1 MAKEE
6 KKVEEAV
13 EVKEEKKEEKKK
25 TVMIH
30 LIPSEWDNQ
39 EFEVFGIREKTYQI
53 NTGEDVEVPWELAE
67 SIANIVAAKKEAA
80 KNARGGGKKR

>member
-1 MAKEE
+1 MAEKE

-13 EVKEEKKEEKKK
+13 EEKKEVKKK

-30 LIPSEWDNQ
+30 LIPGEWDNQ

-80 KNARGGGKKR
+80 KNAKSGGKKK

>member
-6 KKVEEAV
+6 TKVEEAV
-13 EVKEEKKEEKKK
+13 VEEKKEEKKK

-30 LIPSEWDNQ
+30 LIPSEWDNA
-39 EFEVFGIREKTYQI
+39 EFEVFGMNEKTYQI
-53 NTGEDVEVPWELAE
+53 STGEDVEVPWELAE

-80 KNARGGGKKR
+80 NRARNNGKKK

>member
-30 LIPSEWDNQ
+30 LIPGEWDNQ

-80 KNARGGGKKR
+80 KNAKSGGKKK

>member
-30 LIPSEWDNQ
+30 LIPGEWDNA
-39 EFEVFGIREKTYQI
+39 EFEIFGINEKTYQI

-67 SIANIVAAKKEAA
+67 SIANIVAAKKEASNRA
-80 KNARGGGKKR
+80 KNSGKKK

>member
-13 EVKEEKKEEKKK
+13 VEEKKAEKKK
-25 TVMIH
+25 DTVMIH
-30 LIPSEWDNQ
+30 LIPGEWDNQ

-80 KNARGGGKKR
+80 RNAKGGGKKK

>member
-13 EVKEEKKEEKKK
+13 EEKKEEKKK

-30 LIPSEWDNQ
+30 LIPGEWDNS
-39 EFEVFGIREKTYQI
+39 EFEVFGINEKMYQI

-80 KNARGGGKKR
+80 SKARSGGKKK

>member
-1 MAKEE
+1 MAEKA

-13 EVKEEKKEEKKK
+13 EEVKEEKKK

-30 LIPSEWDNQ
+30 LIPGEWDNS
-39 EFEVFGIREKTYQI
+39 EFEVFGINEKMYQI

-80 KNARGGGKKR
+80 SKAKSGGKKK